1 MKHIKMEITKDKVAV
16 LTIDV
21 KDSKV
26 NKVSSELLDEIGGML
41 DKVNPAE
48 VIGLV
53 VVSGKED
60 NFVVGA
66 DVDEVIAMKSDQEI
80 RNYISKAHRI
90 INRTDELP
98 VPVVCCVHGNCLGG
112 GLEVALAADYRIAA
126 DSTNTVMGL
135 PEVMLGLLPAA
146 GGTQRLPR
154 LIGLKEAL
162 PMMLAGKNVR
172 VRKAKKLGLIDEIV
186 VPYGLKDIG
195 VAKVLELS
203 KRGFKRKRKRT
214 AMDAFLESSLGRR
227 MVFKQARQMVMRQT
241 RGLYPA
247 PLEIIDSVEYGL
259 KKGLKKGMEKD
270 IDRFVK
276 LVMSPE
282 AKSLMTLF
290 FGMTDLKKN
299 PYKNKARGVKKLG
312 VLGTGLM
319 GSGIAAV
326 SAPICDT
333 ILMKDMTLDAAARGI
348 NEVWKGIAKQ
358 VKSGALRK
366 FDGNVLY
373 GKMVPCDD
381 YSRFKGTDI
390 VIEAVFEDVNLK
402 RKILK
407 DVEQATDKNTVFAS
421 NTSAL
426 PIQSIAQG
434 CKRPENVIG
443 MHYFSPVPRMPLLE
457 IIKTNKTAAWV
468 TATALE
474 LGIRQGK
481 SCIIVKDGPGFYT
494 TRILAPLLLESGW
507 VIAEGGEFPDVDRA
521 MQSFGYPVGPMT
533 LLDEVGID
541 VGIHVIK
548 EVDPIFRPRGIV
560 PAMDFAALIDKG
572 FLGRKSKKGLY
583 RYDLPKKKGKKPVNT
598 EVYALFG
605 NKPRKKIDVEEVQH
619 RISLMMVNEA
629 VTCLEEG
636 IISSPRDGDLGAI
649 LGLGFPP
656 FRGGPFR
663 YVDGM
668 GAGAVVKIMEGLA
681 AKYGRRFEP
690 ADMLREM
697 ASKGKKFYK

>member
-1 MKHIKMEITKDKVAV
+1 MKHIKMEMTKEKVAV
-16 LTIDV
+16 VTIDV

-26 NKVSSELLDEIGGML
+26 NKVSSGLLDEIGGML
-41 DKVNPAE
+41 DKLNPADI
-48 VIGLV
+48 IGLV
-53 VVSGKED
+53 MVSGKED

-66 DVDEVIAMKSDQEI
+66 DVDEVVAMKSDREI
-80 RNYISKAHRI
+80 RDYISKAHRI
-90 INRTDELP
+90 INRIDELP

-126 DSTNTVMGL
+126 DSPDTVMGL

-162 PMMLAGKNVR
+162 PMMLARKNLR
-172 VRKAKKLGLIDEIV
+172 IRKAKKLGLIDEIV
-186 VPYGLKDIG
+186 VPYGLKEIG
-195 VAKVLELS
+195 VTKALELS
-203 KRGFKRKRKRT
+203 KKGFKRKRKRSL
-214 AMDAFLESSLGRR
+214 ADAFLESSLGRK

-259 KKGLKKGMEKD
+259 KNGLKKGMEKD

-290 FGMTDLKKN
+290 FGITDLKKN
-299 PYKNKARGVKKLG
+299 PNKNKARDVKKLA

-319 GSGIAAV
+319 GSGIASV
-326 SAPICDT
+326 SAPVCDT
-333 ILMKDMTLDAAARGI
+333 ILMKDMSLDAAARGI
-348 NEVWKGIAKQ
+348 NEVSKGIAKQ
-358 VKSGALRK
+358 VKSGAVRR
-366 FDGNVLY
+366 FDGSVLY
-373 GKMVPCDD
+373 GKLVPCDD

-407 DVEQATDKNTVFAS
+407 DVEAATDKNTIFAS

-434 CKRPENVIG
+434 CRRPENVIG

-481 SCIIVKDGPGFYT
+481 TCIIVKDGPGFYT
-494 TRILAPLLLESGW
+494 TRILAPLLLESSW
-507 VIAEGGEFPDVDRA
+507 VISEGGEFPDIDRA

-541 VGIHVIK
+541 VGIHVIE
-548 EVDPIFRPRGIV
+548 EVKPIFTPRGITA
-560 PAMDFAALIDKG
+560 PMNFEILSKKG

-605 NKPRKKIDVEEVQH
+605 DTPRKKINVEEVQH

-663 YVDGM
+663 YVDGV
-668 GAGAVVKIMEGLA
+668 GAGAIVKIMEGLA
-681 AKYGRRFEP
+681 SKYGRRFTP
-690 ADMLREM
+690 AGMLQEM

>member
-1 MKHIKMEITKDKVAV
+1 MKNITLEMTKEKVAV
-16 LTIDV
+16 VTIDC
-21 KDSKV
+21 KNSKV
-26 NKVSSELLDEIGGML
+26 NKVSSGLLDEIGGML
-41 DKVNPAE
+41 DKLNSAD
-48 VIGLV
+48 ITGLV
-53 VVSGKED
+53 IASGKDD

-66 DVDEVIAMKSDQEI
+66 DVDEIIAMKSEQEV
-80 RNYISKAHRI
+80 RSYISKAHRI
-90 INRTDELP
+90 INRIDELP
-98 VPVVCCVHGNCLGG
+98 VPVVCCIHGNCLGG

-162 PMMLAGKNVR
+162 PMMLAGKNLR
-172 VRKAKKLGLIDEIV
+172 IRKAKKLGLIDEIV
-186 VPYGLKDIG
+186 VPYGMKEIG
-195 VAKVLELS
+195 AMKVLELS
-203 KRGFKRKRKRT
+203 KKGFRKKRKRSP
-214 AMDAFLESSLGRR
+214 ADVFLESSFGRR
-227 MVFKQARQMVMRQT
+227 LVFKQARQMVMRQT

-247 PLEIIDSVEYGL
+247 PLEIIDSVEYGF

-270 IDRFVK
+270 IGRFVK

-282 AKSLMTLF
+282 AKSLMSLF
-290 FGMTDLKKN
+290 FGITDLKKN
-299 PYKNKARGVKKLG
+299 PYKNKARNVKKLA

-319 GSGIAAV
+319 GSGIASV
-326 SAPICDT
+326 SAPVCDT
-333 ILMKDMTLDAAARGI
+333 ILMKDMSLDAAARGI
-348 NEVWKGIAKQ
+348 SEVGKGIAKQ
-358 VKSGALRK
+358 VKSGAVRG
-366 FDGNVLY
+366 FDGSVMY

-390 VIEAVFEDVNLK
+390 VIEAVFEDVKLK

-407 DVEQATDKNTVFAS
+407 DTEDATDKNTIFAS

-426 PIQSIAQG
+426 PITSIAQG
-434 CKRPENVIG
+434 CRRPENVIG

-457 IIKTNKTAAWV
+457 IIKTKKTAAWV

-481 SCIIVKDGPGFYT
+481 ACIIVKDGPGFYT
-494 TRILAPLLLESGW
+494 TRILAPLLLESSR

-521 MQSFGYPVGPMT
+521 MQNFGYPVGPMT

-548 EVDPIFRPRGIV
+548 EVEPIFTPRGITA
-560 PAMDFAALIDKG
+560 PMDFAVFSKKG

-598 EVYALFG
+598 EVYAFFG
-605 NKPRKKIDVEEVQH
+605 DTPRKKINVEEVQH

-663 YVDGM
+663 YVDSV
-668 GAGAVVKIMEGLA
+668 GAVAIVKIMEGLA
-681 AKYGRRFEP
+681 AKYGKRFTP
-690 ADMLREM
+690 AKMLQDM